1 MIRTIIDTLL
11 NPQTLLWAL
20 FFILGFIVLLK
31 TIEKLLILW
40 HNYRRKIAKR
50 SE

>member
-11 NPQTLLWAL
+11 NPQTLLWVL

-31 TIEKLLILW
+31 TIEKILILW
-40 HNYRRKIAKR
+40 YNYRHKTAKR